1 MDIVFKNT
9 FIMTLERY
17 MYFCDN
23 PVGEKAEKKFR
34 AWKIKNV
41 SFIIVS
47 IVCALL
53 SVILKEWFALFLYL
67 LACALFSYK
76 LFYHRKKLNRQQYNH
91 IRSTQ
96 DTSEWTRTTIFTDVI
111 KVLEGNTETVYQ
123 HSYIKKITEDDK
135 YYYLWHNSD
144 SVIRLPKDGF
154 IVGDGKEFKN
164 YIIDRIYENRATS

>member
-1 MDIVFKNT
+1 MVYFIYEVLDVEKNLFKQKWRRLDNTAKAFSMEEKNFTNT
-9 FIMTLERY
+9 FR
-17 MYFCDN
+17 
-23 PVGEKAEKKFR
+23 
-34 AWKIKNV
+34 
-41 SFIIVS
+41 
-47 IVCALL
+47 L

-67 LACALFSYK
+67 LASALFSYK
-76 LFYHRKKLNRQQYNH
+76 LFYQRKKLNRQQYNH